1 MSLEPIVVSMGVSST
16 AQSFQ
21 VSEAGAEE
29 EVPVLSVTEVI
40 HSGGGSNYRLEF
52 TDPNDD
58 GNVVISE
65 V

>member
-1 MSLEPIVVSMGVSST
+1 MGVSST

-21 VSEAGAEE
+21 VSEASAEK

-40 HSGGGSNYRLEF
+40 HSDGGSNYRLEF
-52 TDPNDD
+52 TDPNND